1 MAIRRPPTTFSD
13 SITGADLASDIAI
26 STTGNIAT
34 TGSGTLTVAG
44 NTTLSGTNNL
54 GSNPTLTLGTN
65 TTFASGNVIK
75 TYHAV
80 FKGEQSITGQ
90 RNAQTAVPDGDYIII
105 GSGASGSTGS
115 PLSITCDAPASSSSK
130 YLITITVTA
139 SNIDSGLLAIKFFY
153 NNDGVSSDTSLPD
166 VNSAAGGVQMAS
178 HFGASHNSAGG
189 SQYSSRQLGGSYLWS
204 PSSSLAQTIIGKA
217 ANYTTNTLR
226 INRPEHDGNT
236 SYVLKSISTLVI
248 QEIA

>member
-1 MAIRRPPTTFSD
+1 M
-13 SITGADLASDIAI
+13 
-26 STTGNIAT
+26 
-34 TGSGTLTVAG
+34 
-44 NTTLSGTNNL
+44 

-153 NNDGVSSDTSLPD
+153 NNSGVSSDTSLPD
-166 VNSAAGGVQMAS
+166 VNTEAGGVQMAS